1 MVTAIKKCKQ
11 GSFDPE
17 SAWSKARYGWVAQL
31 GLRTGVIKIHKLE
44 PRDRW
49 RPGFINLRNHRLC
62 LCQIVFWDET
72 HKEIFIGGHGHGVA
86 KNQIRIPRA
95 RDGKVDIVHGDL
107 AEEIHTLNIK
117 YTSQTRLL
125 VGVAKVELPDGTI
138 EGRRC
143 VVYQYDDCW
152 VVTIGEYEDVYIPWQ
167 LKKIKNLTNKGS
179 WITGKRPDKGEGVD
193 LYEQDPVTRLPGLG
207 DTRKKQ
213 LGEFAIRNVLDFKGL
228 TDVDIDML
236 ERSIRG
242 LSADKLRTWRTL
254 AQTSIPGSY
263 VDTTVDH
270 TLADNPYESRASVD
284 VTFAPNG
291 WRDVIASDLRKSRN
305 VVCITELVEHIIKAS
320 KKVSRR
326 PPPYCLSL
334 TFHHLT
340 LHS

>member
-1 MVTAIKKCKQ
+1 M
-11 GSFDPE
+11 
-17 SAWSKARYGWVAQL
+17 
-31 GLRTGVIKIHKLE
+31 
-44 PRDRW
+44 
-49 RPGFINLRNHRLC
+49 
-62 LCQIVFWDET
+62 
-72 HKEIFIGGHGHGVA
+72 
-86 KNQIRIPRA
+86 
-95 RDGKVDIVHGDL
+95 
-107 AEEIHTLNIK
+107 
-117 YTSQTRLL
+117 
-125 VGVAKVELPDGTI
+125 
-138 EGRRC
+138 
-143 VVYQYDDCW
+143 
-152 VVTIGEYEDVYIPWQ
+152 
-167 LKKIKNLTNKGS
+167 
-179 WITGKRPDKGEGVD
+179 
-193 LYEQDPVTRLPGLG
+193 
-207 DTRKKQ
+207 
-213 LGEFAIRNVLDFKGL
+213 LDFKGL